1 MIIEG
6 VSLFA
11 DFSEHLPA
19 ALAHELM
26 QQGLARIISYLQVDH
41 GCIDLIRNTF
51 YTFYEYLKKTNDRE
65 VANNATLLQIAM
77 QMLETFKADGSEEA
91 LGAYDNVCSY
101 MSIAGK
107 IVGQSSAYWGPLLGY
122 VQAMESDDIEITHM
136 CQFYIDELGCNVE
149 VAKVKNEVLS
159 AVVKLFF
166 GKFFSTI
173 KNDSDNAE
181 LVRKVTEYI
190 TENREAAKR
199 VADQSSLFVQK
210 NFRTFFK

>member
-1 MIIEG
+1 MN
-6 VSLFA
+6 
-11 DFSEHLPA
+11 
-19 ALAHELM
+19 
-26 QQGLARIISYLQVDH
+26 H

-51 YTFYEYLKKTNDRE
+51 YTFYEYLKKTNDRA
-65 VANNATLLQIAM
+65 VANDATLLQLAM

-107 IVGQSSAYWGPLLGY
+107 IVGQTAAYWGPLLGY

-136 CQFYIDELGCNVE
+136 CQFYIDELSNNNPEIV
-149 VAKVKNEVLS
+149 KVQGEVLN

-181 LVRKVTEYI
+181 LVSKVSAYI
-190 TENREAAKR
+190 SANKEAAKR
-199 VADQSSLFVQK
+199 IADQSSLFVQK
-210 NFRTFFK
+210 NIRTFFK